1 MSATHLSEACQ
12 IMLNNLT
19 DQAIKAGQYDQKA
32 IDAVIRNFVTE
43 NLDKKKPNGWQMIN
57 EYLINA
63 MLSGTG
69 TPVVNFIGNA
79 VNTLAKPTI
88 EVIKTAFGSKEAK
101 REARAMFSSLFEG
114 LKADL
119 AFLNNGVRAGLPVD
133 FQLSPKKLGM
143 NQKQFEEFAEAAGAR
158 IDPRTNIIVP
168 EDANAILDQ
177 SYDYITKAI
186 PGKAGEV
193 IRFPTRL
200 TIGIDEYFKARLRNQ
215 KTMAMLSRKASMD
228 ETAGKG
234 SYDELFEQYKK
245 KAFDPN
251 MTPEERMDYASRLEG
266 IFGDS
271 PVFDTAIFDI
281 RNYATDGTFQTK
293 LTGGME
299 AVSKF
304 RGEGNTLGSTLAT
317 QVLPFLRTPWNL
329 AKEGVSYVPGLG
341 VGARLAGLTPG
352 TTKTTVTYHMVDGM
366 PVKKFATEVVNMTKE
381 ELVSRQLMGL
391 GVVAGLGALYN
402 EGRLTGSIPDEPAER
417 ERWKA
422 NGVQPFSIKVNDK
435 WVSYQRVEPFATVMG
450 LAADTFA
457 FGEKYNSGK
466 IRKSDA
472 ANESLATMY
481 SSLKTNILDKTFMQG
496 FADMSGALQSDKEL
510 MTYFANVAK
519 RAVPALSAQ
528 IARVADPYERQLS
541 GRGNIIDITKE
552 KLQQRIPG
560 LREQLPPAYAAYS
573 QDPEGDAKA
582 IETNKMQALL
592 GIGVAD
598 EPTEFQQ
605 RMHKLGI
612 SFAPKS
618 AKMGNIELDSQQLSD
633 YKYFINQQATRTF
646 GGALLNLEKLP
657 NDQIRQTVAK
667 NIMGKIA
674 QGARYKLMAKY
685 PDLRDEIIR
694 ESKYKKYGLEE

>member
-1 MSATHLSEACQ
+1 MSEKYVSIFCQ
-12 IMLNNLT
+12 RLLGNFT
-19 DQAIKAGQYDQKA
+19 DQAIKAKQYDQKA
-32 IDAVIRNFVTE
+32 IDLLIRNFVTE

-88 EVIKTAFGSKEAK
+88 EVIKTSFSGDKAAQ
-101 REARAMFSSLFEG
+101 REARAMFSSIFEG

-119 AFLNNGVRAGLPVD
+119 AFLNNGVKAGLPVD

-143 NQKQFEEFAEAAGAR
+143 SQKQFEEFAAAAGAR
-158 IDPRTNIIVP
+158 IDPRTNTIVP

-186 PGKAGEV
+186 PGKAGEW

-215 KTMAMLSRKASMD
+215 KTMAFLSRKASMD
-228 ETAGKG
+228 EAAGKG
-234 SYDELFEQYKK
+234 SYDELFNQYKK

-251 MTPEERMDYASRLEG
+251 MTPEERMDYTSRLEN

-271 PVFDTAIFDI
+271 QAFDTAIFDI

-299 AVSKF
+299 AISKF

-329 AKEGVSYVPGLG
+329 AKEGISYVPGLG
-341 VGARLAGLTPG
+341 AGARLVGLTPG
-352 TTKTTVTYHMVDGM
+352 TTRTTVDYHMVDGM

-391 GVVAGLGALYN
+391 SVVAGLGAMFSADK
-402 EGRLTGSIPDEPAER
+402 LTGSIPDEPAER

-422 NGVQPFSIKVNDK
+422 NGIQPFSIKVGDK

-457 FGEKYNSGK
+457 LSDRYLSGK
-466 IRKSDA
+466 IQKGKEVDEAMATSWSNLKS
-472 ANESLATMY
+472 
-481 SSLKTNILDKTFMQG
+481 NILDKTFLQG
-496 FADMSGALQSDKEL
+496 FADMVGALESDKKIE
-510 MTYFANVAK
+510 TYFANMAK
-519 RAVPALSAQ
+519 RVVPALSSTA
-528 IARVADPYERQLS
+528 ARVIDPYEREAI
-541 GRGNIIDITKE
+541 GITE

-560 LREQLPPAYAAYS
+560 LREKLPESYATYS
-573 QDPEGDAKA
+573 QDPEGEAKA
-582 IETNKMQALL
+582 RETNKMQALL

-598 EPTEFQQ
+598 EPTEFQK
-605 RMHKLGI
+605 RMNALGVG
-612 SFAPKS
+612 FAPKS
-618 AKMGNIELDSQQLSD
+618 AKMGGIEMDSQQLSD
-633 YKYFINQQATRTF
+633 YKFYINQQATRTF
-646 GGALLNLEKLP
+646 GTALINLEKLP
-657 NDQIRQTVAK
+657 NDQIKKTVAK
-667 NIMGKIA
+667 KLMANVTK
-674 QGARYKLMAKY
+674 GARYKLMAKY
-685 PDLRDEIIR
+685 PELRQEILKQ
-694 ESKYKKYGLEE
+694 SLYDKYGLEE